1 MSDFESAF
9 VSDDYYGFLF
19 HIKDEIGSGT
29 SFGVGALFKVKDGRC
44 KMLICSRF
52 KRGQR
57 ICPVGKTWLI
67 KNKVVPLQHGSYP
80 IASSHPS

>member
-1 MSDFESAF
+1 MSGFESAF

-44 KMLICSRF
+44 KTLICSRF
-52 KRGQR
+52 KS
-57 ICPVGKTWLI
+57 
-67 KNKVVPLQHGSYP
+67 VPTMCLQL
-80 IASSHPS
+80 